1 MSERPRHDE
10 IVDARLPGFLRDPLG
25 ILRRR
30 GSWIALVF
38 LAVLVACVAFVELR
52 FTPTYKARATVLV
65 SSQEIREN
73 LLPRS
78 VSTGAFDKISAMVG
92 ETLATEHLA
101 DLIERLDLYPELR
114 DAVPLPGLVSMMR
127 ENVKIE
133 AEASVGPQ
141 PHFETAGVFVISFRH
156 SDPRLAAEAANELA
170 LAFAEAGLAMR
181 RQQSQLATELLRS
194 RLAATE
200 EALAKS
206 EAAVESFRRQHRSA
220 LALGATDQLEE
231 NLAML
236 RARAAQESAT
246 YTDEHPNVRALNR
259 ELGHLSGQLANIH
272 ARREELAALERK
284 VTVARR
290 AQREALE
297 RVQEAE
303 LSERLDAAG
312 ERGLAAVLDR
322 AVPPLQPER
331 TRGKLLLAA
340 LLLALGSAGLVG
352 LLLELRDPVVIAEDE
367 LGDDFDLAVLGGV
380 PTIR

>member
-1 MSERPRHDE
+1 MSERLHRDE
-10 IVDARLPGFLRDPLG
+10 IIDARLPGFLRDPFG

-30 GSWIALVF
+30 WPWIALTFVT
-38 LAVLVACVAFVELR
+38 VLTACVVFVALR

-65 SSQEIREN
+65 SSQEFREN

-92 ETLATEHLA
+92 ETLATEHLSA
-101 DLIERLDLYPELR
+101 LIERIDLYPELR
-114 DAVPLPGLVSMMR
+114 GVVPAAGLVSLMR
-127 ENVKIE
+127 ENVTIE
-133 AEASVGPQ
+133 AQASVGPQ

-156 SDPRLAAEAANELA
+156 SDARLAAEAANELA
-170 LAFAEAGLAMR
+170 LAFAEAGVAMR

-200 EALAKS
+200 DALANA
-206 EAAVESFRRQHRSA
+206 EAAAESYRRQHRSA

-236 RARAAQESAT
+236 RARVAQESAT

-272 ARREELAALERK
+272 ARREELAALERRI
-284 VTVARR
+284 TVARR
-290 AQREALE
+290 AQRDALE

-303 LSERLDAAG
+303 LSERLDSAG

-322 AVPPLQPER
+322 AVPPSHPER
-331 TRGKLLLAA
+331 TRGKLLLAG
-340 LLLALGSAGLVG
+340 LLLALGSGGLVG

-367 LGDDFDLAVLGGV
+367 LGEEFDLPVLGGV
-380 PTIR
+380 PSIR